1 MKIFFTSQASL
12 TTRKCTCNV
21 HYAYAEDRSTISINF
36 DRFQNKI
43 KNLLIQKQDNDQF
56 IFIPFSDIT
65 VDFRFHYS
73 KTLFPAISSYS
84 SYLNLPL
91 LLLL

>member
-12 TTRKCTCNV
+12 TTRKCICN
-21 HYAYAEDRSTISINF
+21 YIYAEDKSTISINF

-73 KTLFPAISSYS
+73 KTISCY
-84 SYLNLPL
+84 
-91 LLLL
+91 